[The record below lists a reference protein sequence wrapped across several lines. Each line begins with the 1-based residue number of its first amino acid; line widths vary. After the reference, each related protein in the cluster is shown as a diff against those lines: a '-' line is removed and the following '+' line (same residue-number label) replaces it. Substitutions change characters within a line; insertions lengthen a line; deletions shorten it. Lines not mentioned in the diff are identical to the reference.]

1 MNTEGGAM
9 RVRLTLTLDVARSRP
24 DHAVERDTQV
34 DALVERAEPQP
45 IGFAAEPGRPADG
58 RAR

>member
-1 MNTEGGAM
+1 M
-9 RVRLTLTLDVARSRP
+9 RIRLSLTLDVTRAR
-24 DHAVERDTQV
+24 HEAAVERDTQV

-45 IGFAAEPGRPADG
+45 IGFAAEPGRPAAG